1 MAGQRRKRG
10 GRVTPKGGAGGRS
23 GSGLLNP
30 PEWMGLED
38 IFAKLVMGAGG
49 DLSDHFE
56 ALEIEMW
63 ASQVWSAW
71 QELSVVDIDPVQ
83 LFAGGLIAYCA
94 GQATSEA
101 LTVLR
106 ALGAVV
112 PDPYGS
118 KARRTARRVAQG
130 GIVEP
135 AWAETIGEASATSA
149 WLSFDPVDDD
159 DLSVL
164 VGFEGPSGTHT
175 LGVYV
180 DHNLGG
186 IAKDGFAVPAP
197 IDQAVARLRESD
209 DTGPVEVREIA
220 VAEAAAR
227 WRDAFKMTDMTLE
240 PPVTRDL
247 RHLRAL
253 LLARLSGMPV
263 GGEVPARG
271 ELSED
276 RREQLV
282 AEFLAAGEAV
292 ALDVRGVE
300 RDDVEHLASQAMTF
314 SLDSV
319 RGTPLRFSPA
329 MVEIFSL
336 DWAPRNVAASEDSF
350 TLLPDVLAAW
360 IRFVGRGRA
369 IPEASKAEAV
379 EAVYRYAPE
388 MIALSQNPTNWAP
401 AKTIALAVA
410 QRGIDITDRVALGE
424 FMAEVNRRGGIDVL
438 ADSLVARR

>member
-10 GRVTPKGGAGGRS
+10 GRVTPKGGAAGRS
-23 GSGLLNP
+23 SP
-30 PEWMGLED
+30 PDWMGLED
-38 IFAKLVMGAGG
+38 IFAKLVMGVGG
-49 DLSDHFE
+49 DLSDRNE
-56 ALEIEMW
+56 ALEVEMW
-63 ASQVWSAW
+63 ASQMWSVW
-71 QELSVVDIDPVQ
+71 QELSGGGDTDPVE

-101 LTVLR
+101 QTVLR
-106 ALGAVV
+106 AMGAVA

-118 KARRTARRVAQG
+118 KARRAARRVAQSG
-130 GIVEP
+130 VVE
-135 AWAETIGEASATSA
+135 ASWAEAIGAASAASA

-159 DLSVL
+159 GVSVM
-164 VGFEGPSGTHT
+164 VGFEGPSGAHT

-197 IDQAVARLRESD
+197 VEEAVARLRESD
-209 DTGPVEVREIA
+209 DTGPVEFREIS

-227 WRDAFKMTDMTLE
+227 WRDAFKMTDRIVE
-240 PPVTRDL
+240 PPVTEDL
-247 RHLRAL
+247 RQLRAL
-253 LLARLSGMPV
+253 LRARLSAMPV
-263 GGEVPARG
+263 GGEVPAHD
-271 ELSED
+271 ELSKD

-282 AEFLAAGEAV
+282 AEFLATGEA
-292 ALDVRGVE
+292 ATLWDVDGVE
-300 RDDVEHLASQAMTF
+300 RDDVEHLAFQAMTF
-314 SLDSV
+314 SLDYL
-319 RGTPLRFSPA
+319 RGTPLRFSPV
-329 MVEIFSL
+329 MVEMFSL
-336 DWAPRNVAASEDSF
+336 DWAPRKIPASEDAF

-360 IRFVGRGRA
+360 IRFVGGRRA
-369 IPEASKAEAV
+369 IAEESISEAV

-388 MIALSQNPTNWAP
+388 MIDLSLDPTNWDP
-401 AKTIALAVA
+401 AKTIALAVQ